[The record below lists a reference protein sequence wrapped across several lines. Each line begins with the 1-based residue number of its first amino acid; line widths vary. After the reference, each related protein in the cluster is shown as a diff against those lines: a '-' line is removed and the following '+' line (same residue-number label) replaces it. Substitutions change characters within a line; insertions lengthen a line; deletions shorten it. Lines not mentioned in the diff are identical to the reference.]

1 MKMSDP
7 FKGIIEF
14 NRKAGNT
21 RQYRELDSAEV
32 ICYKNLVDEEHK
44 ELEEAFAAGD
54 RKEVVDA
61 LADIIVVAVG
71 MLDQMG
77 YDPYEVMRIVNES
90 NLSKFCGEGIQADA
104 IETVLS
110 YKDDKRYKNPVAY
123 SNGSVWAEVV
133 ATGSQKILKSI
144 NYQPPRWC
152 ELDEQFN
159 ESDTEGNV

>member
-1 MKMSDP
+1 MSDP
-7 FKGIIEF
+7 FEGIIGF

-21 RQYRELDSAEV
+21 SEYRELDSAEV
-32 ICYKNLVDEEHK
+32 ICYKNLVDEEHR
-44 ELEEAFAAGD
+44 ELEEAFAAGN

-90 NLSKFCGEGIQADA
+90 NLSKFCQEGIQADA

-110 YKDDKRYKNPVAY
+110 YKDDKRYKDVRVHT
-123 SNGSVWAEVV
+123 NGSVWGEVV

-144 NYQPPRWC
+144 NYKPPQWG

-159 ESDTEGNV
+159 ESDTEDC